1 VRANKLE
8 NQAIELVAIG
18 LGTDVPDALAGRS
31 AIDTVGYG
39 MTCRLADK
47 VFEQASAS
55 RDDVGVIELH
65 DCFAANEVRCCRHVK
80 INADYYFFPIANNLF
95 GTWSLRHF
103 GLAPSCRA
111 RGQHCKLRSRTISD
125 AHSTDASFWGL
136 STEESMSLT
145 PAEGSKQKAILL
157 VPPAWR
163 CTFRLPVRPF
173 RKKETKP
180 HLLTW
185 FLFFVSATTEL

>member
-80 INADYYFFPIANNLF
+80 INADYY
-95 GTWSLRHF
+95 F